1 MKKYTRD
8 VWGNVAKGKRVRK
21 AIQRAA
27 EKLAEEHIRIQP
39 VIVERRDRKTETYV
53 VNRAFAMEE
62 AAMLKDEGIHDI
74 LAKDF
79 IPAVKD
85 MMDVEYVGQDMFN
98 AAYIYEARLDF
109 VKPV

>member
-8 VWGNVAKGKRVRK
+8 VWGNVAKRKRVQK
-21 AIQRAA
+21 AIHMAA
-27 EKLAEEHIRIQP
+27 EKLAKEHIRIQP
-39 VIVERRDRKTETYV
+39 IVVQKQDRKIETYAV
-53 VNRAFAMEE
+53 KRTFHIDE
-62 AAMLKDEGIHDI
+62 AAMLKDEGIHNI

-79 IPAVKD
+79 LPAVKEL
-85 MMDVEYVGQDMFN
+85 MDVEYVRPDMFN

>member
-8 VWGNVAKGKRVRK
+8 IWGNVAKRKRVQK
-21 AIQRAA
+21 AIHMAA

-39 VIVERRDRKTETYV
+39 IVVQKQDRKIETYAV
-53 VNRAFAMEE
+53 KRTFHIDE
-62 AAMLKDEGIHDI
+62 AAMLKDEGIHNI

-79 IPAVKD
+79 LPAVKE
-85 MMDVEYVGQDMFN
+85 MMDVEYVGPDMFN
-98 AAYIYEARLDF
+98 AAYIYEAKLDF